1 MTEEQREF
9 VWNCLS
15 YRTYAA
21 TVTEMIKNAV
31 CSGCESFGF
40 EPCSDFIGTRA
51 SAMYFIGTRASA
63 MYTVAVYYK
72 TPKDIFPRKIY
83 IGNEVGP
90 LAETFS
96 VTSEEIMELVALYEL

>member
-9 VWNCLS
+9 VWSCLS
-15 YRTYAA
+15 YSTYGS
-21 TVTEMIKNAV
+21 TFTETIKAAV

-51 SAMYFIGTRASA
+51 SS

-83 IGNEVGP
+83 IDNEVVP
-90 LAETFS
+90 LSETFS
-96 VTSEEIMELVALYEL
+96 VTSKEIMELVILYEL

>member
-1 MTEEQREF
+1 MTEEQREC
-9 VWNCLS
+9 VWSCLS
-15 YRTYAA
+15 YRTAYKN
-21 TVTEMIKNAV
+21 VTGMIKSAV
-31 CSGCESFGF
+31 SSGCESFRF

-51 SAMYFIGTRASA
+51 SS